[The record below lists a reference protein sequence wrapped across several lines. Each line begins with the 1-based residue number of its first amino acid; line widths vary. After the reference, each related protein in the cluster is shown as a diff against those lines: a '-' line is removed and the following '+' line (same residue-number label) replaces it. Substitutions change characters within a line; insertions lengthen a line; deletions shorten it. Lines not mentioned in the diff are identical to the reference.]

1 MQRKKK
7 SFFLPVS
14 TYQNE
19 NIMQYDDI
27 YFSNFSYSVISMCIS
42 SLFDELCTSDSV
54 KCSFHWD
61 KKYTFHSLQGNRIK
75 RKQNPTRTWTHAHDI
90 LYHWNMKKEL
100 QGTNIT
106 QISISCRIAL
116 LVVNFPTFQLIHCTI
131 FIFSLT

>member
-7 SFFLPVS
+7 LFFLPVS

-54 KCSFHWD
+54 KCSFQWD
-61 KKYTFHSLQGNRIK
+61 KNYTFHSLQGNRIK
-75 RKQNPTRTWTHAHDI
+75 ENKIRQEHEHMLMTYFTTEIWKKNYRGQILHKFQFHA
-90 LYHWNMKKEL
+90 E
-100 QGTNIT
+100 
-106 QISISCRIAL
+106 
-116 LVVNFPTFQLIHCTI
+116 
-131 FIFSLT
+131 SLF

>member
-75 RKQNPTRTWTHAHDI
+75 ENKIRQEHEHMLMTYFTTEIW
-90 LYHWNMKKEL
+90 KKEL

-116 LVVNFPTFQLIHCTI
+116 LVVNFPTFKLIHCTI